1 LEGCPVRGG
10 VVKKGEITLFFIMG
24 ISPKIKPLG
33 SIRGG
38 VCPACGGAAEL
49 ALIHKYMTPHI
60 FFIPTF
66 KFHSEY
72 IATCGRCAS
81 ILALNEEKARMF
93 AKNPDT
99 VIRPQDLR
107 VIKNNMRM

>member
-1 LEGCPVRGG
+1 VLLIAG
-10 VVKKGEITLFFIMG
+10 V
-24 ISPKIKPLG
+24 SPKIKPLG
-33 SIRGG
+33 GIRGCA
-38 VCPACGGAAEL
+38 CPACGNAAGL

-81 ILALNEEKARMF
+81 ILALNEEKGRAF
-93 AKNPDT
+93 AKNHKT
-99 VIRPQDLR
+99 VIRPQDLTVLHTR
-107 VIKNNMRM
+107 